1 MTTRTYTAARSPG
14 TARSLNSVQRVLRSL
29 IWFGLFILLGIITLA
44 LAFVASLATDF
55 LGYVVLAIGGFFTL
69 VIPGMISRCLYVVP
83 EFERVV
89 VLKLGEFVGVKGPGK
104 FWVIPYP
111 PFYQSVAAKLDIR
124 VQTRV
129 ITAAETLTAD
139 NVPVGCEAVIFWRV
153 ENPQQAA
160 LGVANYAEAVFQAA
174 NSALKDTV
182 GTLELTDLLGLRES
196 VQAVEGYYR

>member
-1 MTTRTYTAARSPG
+1 MPTQTVHYRPRTTTSSRT
-14 TARSLNSVQRVLRSL
+14 LNSVQRVLRTL
-29 IWFGLFILLGIITLA
+29 IWFGLFVVLGIITLGVA
-44 LAFVASLATDF
+44 FLANMIADF
-55 LGYVVLAIGGFFTL
+55 LGFVVFFIGGFFTL
-69 VIPGMISRCLYVVP
+69 VIPTMVSGCLYVIP

-89 VLKLGEFVGVKGPGK
+89 VFKMGKFVGVKGPGN

-153 ENPQQAA
+153 EDPQRAA
-160 LGVANYAEAVFQAA
+160 LEVANYTEAV
-174 NSALKDTV
+174 
-182 GTLELTDLLGLRES
+182 
-196 VQAVEGYYR
+196 